1 MTDQP
6 ADELVRIT
14 PEARE
19 ALIGLRAQDPAPE
32 SLALR
37 IAVAGEGEGRYLHDM
52 SFELLEDAD
61 PGDVVLDHDDLPMI
75 VPEES
80 MKKLRGAVV
89 DLAPDGQS
97 WTIDNPN
104 RPKRM
109 LPLAPTGGGHA
120 GHDHAGHD
128 QAGHQDAVSP
138 AAQAQIPE
146 ELRGTLEGDTAQK
159 VMEVLDRHVNP
170 SIAMHGGRAELAG
183 MKEGVAYLRLAGGC
197 QGCSMAAVTLRQ
209 GIERS
214 LRELVPEVQGVAD
227 VTDHASGT
235 DPFYSSSKG

>member
-1 MTDQP
+1 MSEQP
-6 ADELVRIT
+6 KDELLTIT
-14 PEARE
+14 AQARE
-19 ALIGLRAQDPAPE
+19 ALLGLRAQDPAPD
-32 SLALR
+32 SLGLR
-37 IAVAGEGEGRYLHDM
+37 IAVAGERDGRYVHDM
-52 SFELLEDAD
+52 SFELLEDAG
-61 PGDVVLDHDDLPMI
+61 PGDVVLQHDDIPMI
-75 VPEES
+75 VPQDS

-109 LPLAPTGGGHA
+109 LPLAPLGGGHA
-120 GHDHAGHD
+120 GHDHAGHE
-128 QAGHQDAVSP
+128 QAASP
-138 AAQAQIPE
+138 AAQAEIPE
-146 ELRGTLEGDTAQK
+146 ELRGTLEGDTAQQ
-159 VMEVLDRHVNP
+159 VIEVLDRHINP

-183 MKEGVAYLRLAGGC
+183 LKEGVAYLRLSGGC

-214 LRELVPEVQGVAD
+214 LRQLVPEIQGVAD

>member
-1 MTDQP
+1 MKDRP
-6 ADELVRIT
+6 KDELVMIT
-14 PEARE
+14 SQARE
-19 ALIGLRAQDPAPE
+19 ALFGLRAQDPAPE

-37 IAVAGEGEGRYLHDM
+37 IAVAGERDGRYLHDM
-52 SFELLEDAD
+52 SFELLEDAG
-61 PGDVVLDHDDLPMI
+61 PGDVVLQHDDLPMI
-75 VPEES
+75 VPEDS

-109 LPLAPTGGGHA
+109 LPLAPLGGGQA
-120 GHDHAGHD
+120 GHDHAH
-128 QAGHQDAVSP
+128 AGDEHAASP
-138 AAQAQIPE
+138 AAQAEIPE
-146 ELRGTLEGDTAQK
+146 ELRGTLEGDTAQQ
-159 VMEVLDRHVNP
+159 VIEVLDRHINP

-183 MKEGVAYLRLAGGC
+183 LKDGVAYLRLSGGC

-214 LRELVPEVQGVAD
+214 LQQLVPEIEGVAD
-227 VTDHASGT
+227 VTDHASGSN
-235 DPFYSSSKG
+235 PFYSSSKG

>member
-14 PEARE
+14 PQARD
-19 ALIGLRAQDPAPE
+19 ALLGLRAQDPAPE
-32 SLALR
+32 ALALR
-37 IAVAGEGEGRYLHDM
+37 IAVAGEREGRYLHDM
-52 SFELLEDAD
+52 SFELLEDAA
-61 PGDVVLDHDDLPMI
+61 PGDVLLEHDDLPMI
-75 VPEES
+75 VPQDS
-80 MKKLRGAVV
+80 MKKLKGAVV

-97 WTIDNPN
+97 WTIENPN

-120 GHDHAGHD
+120 GHDHGGEQHAE
-128 QAGHQDAVSP
+128 SP

-183 MKEGVAYLRLAGGC
+183 MKEGVAYLRLSGGC

-235 DPFYSSSKG
+235 DPFYSASKG